1 MKRILILIICLCP
14 LLLYG
19 QNILSTLADMHSV
32 VRGDT
37 WESIA
42 ASRGISVA
50 QLQAANP
57 DVKGSKLKKGTLLI
71 MPKPSTSLPTGEES
85 RQDASE
91 EPTHPL
97 EKTVESSLIR
107 TSLSDLKVGVL
118 LPFGEKKMVEFYRG
132 LLMAADSVR
141 QSGVNLD
148 IYAWDCGTTAAKI
161 DSLLPRLKGMDV
173 LFGPTS
179 ATQIPTV
186 AELCREQGI
195 RLVLPFWSGQP
206 LLDYPLVYNAI
217 ASNAA
222 FYDAAAKKLVSFY
235 ADNNFVIVH
244 SGKTDIKG
252 KALSEALTQR
262 LAQQSGAPKVLS
274 LEGDDF
280 AYESAFNQFRDNMI
294 VIDDS
299 SIPSLNILVAR
310 LKDFRQ
316 DHPQYRI
323 SLLGYTEWQDE
334 TQRLLGDFFTLDTYI
349 ISPYYYNVLD
359 ERVKHFERSYAK
371 NFRRYIAP
379 GSPRYAVLGFDLGY
393 YFLSGISSFGDTFE
407 QMQGTLRQ
415 EPFQSWFRFER
426 SASQASLTSAQAS
439 GLSFTNNFVE
449 FIHFTLESK
458 IELIR

>member
-1 MKRILILIICLCP
+1 
-14 LLLYG
+14 
-19 QNILSTLADMHSV
+19 
-32 VRGDT
+32 
-37 WESIA
+37 
-42 ASRGISVA
+42 
-50 QLQAANP
+50 
-57 DVKGSKLKKGTLLI
+57 
-71 MPKPSTSLPTGEES
+71 
-85 RQDASE
+85 
-91 EPTHPL
+91 
-97 EKTVESSLIR
+97 
-107 TSLSDLKVGVL
+107 
-118 LPFGEKKMVEFYRG
+118 
-132 LLMAADSVR
+132 
-141 QSGVNLD
+141 
-148 IYAWDCGTTAAKI
+148 
-161 DSLLPRLKGMDV
+161 
-173 LFGPTS
+173 
-179 ATQIPTV
+179 
-186 AELCREQGI
+186 
-195 RLVLPFWSGQP
+195 
-206 LLDYPLVYNAI
+206 
-217 ASNAA
+217 
-222 FYDAAAKKLVSFY
+222 VSFY

-262 LAQQSGAPKVLS
+262 LAQQSGAPKILS